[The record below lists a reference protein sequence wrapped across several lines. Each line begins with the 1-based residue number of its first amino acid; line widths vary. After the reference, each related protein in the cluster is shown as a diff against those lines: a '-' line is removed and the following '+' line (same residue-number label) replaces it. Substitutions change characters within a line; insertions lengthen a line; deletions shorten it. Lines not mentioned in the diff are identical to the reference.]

1 LKPSNIFNL
10 IVKFLHRETRQGEL
24 EQLENWIQDER
35 NTPFFNRIVKIDYL
49 VTLCMGDY
57 NLQQAKASIR
67 RKIEVSKRK
76 GRIKVL
82 SRMGIAASLLFL
94 VGIFIFQKN
103 NVQPVIES
111 GFNKAVLTFDNGDQ
125 IVLEKGKKFK
135 TESIQSDGENL
146 VYSKSQSNKNAPKSP
161 SYNNLTIP
169 RGGQFFVEL
178 SDGTAVWLNS
188 ETKIKFPTKFIEGKT
203 RVLTLEYGEVYLDVS
218 PSSQHAGS
226 KFIVLSKN
234 QEIEVFGTQFNIKAY
249 EQDSSI
255 VTTLVE
261 GEILLKTPTDQTL
274 LKPNQQ
280 SKVTASTSKI
290 TVEEVDALQ
299 IVSWKNGLFAFEQ
312 ETLGEMMKIL
322 SRWYNVE
329 VVFET
334 AVRKN
339 YTFTGI
345 LERSQSLAA
354 LLEII
359 ATSSGG
365 EVKFEISDQS
375 IIIK

>member
-1 LKPSNIFNL
+1 MKPSNIFNL

-188 ETKIKFPTKFIEGKT
+188 ETKIKFPTKFIEGK
-203 RVLTLEYGEVYLDVS
+203 
-218 PSSQHAGS
+218 
-226 KFIVLSKN
+226 KF
-234 QEIEVFGTQFNIKAY
+234 
-249 EQDSSI
+249 
-255 VTTLVE
+255 
-261 GEILLKTPTDQTL
+261 
-274 LKPNQQ
+274 
-280 SKVTASTSKI
+280 
-290 TVEEVDALQ
+290 
-299 IVSWKNGLFAFEQ
+299 
-312 ETLGEMMKIL
+312 
-322 SRWYNVE
+322 
-329 VVFET
+329 
-334 AVRKN
+334 
-339 YTFTGI
+339 
-345 LERSQSLAA
+345 
-354 LLEII
+354 
-359 ATSSGG
+359 
-365 EVKFEISDQS
+365 
-375 IIIK
+375 